1 MIKFVLKI
9 KFMSSTKIKQ
19 SLLEI
24 AARVKP
30 TTTLEDVYEQLALLS
45 DIEKSEEQEKQ
56 GKVLTHAE
64 ISKKAKKWL
73 K

>member
-1 MIKFVLKI
+1 
-9 KFMSSTKIKQ
+9 MSGTKIKQ

-24 AARVKP
+24 ANRVNSS
-30 TTTLEDVYEQLALLS
+30 TTIEDVYEQLALLA

-56 GKVLTHAE
+56 GKVFTHKE
-64 ISKKAKKWL
+64 VVKKAKKWL

>member
-1 MIKFVLKI
+1 MTSI
-9 KFMSSTKIKQ
+9 KIKQ

-24 AARVKP
+24 ANRIKTN
-30 TTTLEDVYEQLALLS
+30 TTIEDVYKQLALLA

-56 GKVLTHAE
+56 GKVFTHAE
-64 ISKKAKKWL
+64 VVKKAKKWL

>member
-1 MIKFVLKI
+1 
-9 KFMSSTKIKQ
+9 MSGIKIKQ

-24 AARVKP
+24 ANRVNAS
-30 TTTLEDVYEQLALLS
+30 TTLEDVYEQLALLA

-56 GKVLTHAE
+56 GQVYTHAE
-64 ISKKAKKWL
+64 VVKKAKKWL

>member
-1 MIKFVLKI
+1 
-9 KFMSSTKIKQ
+9 MSGLKIKQ

-24 AARVKP
+24 ANRVGP
-30 TTTLEDVYEQLALLS
+30 STTLEEVYEQLSLLA

-56 GKVLTHAE
+56 GKVLTHKAVE
-64 ISKKAKKWL
+64 KKAKKWL

>member
-1 MIKFVLKI
+1 
-9 KFMSSTKIKQ
+9 MSGTKIKQ

-24 AARVKP
+24 ANRVNSS
-30 TTTLEDVYEQLALLS
+30 TTIEDVYEQLALLA

-56 GKVLTHAE
+56 GKVFTNKE
-64 ISKKAKKWL
+64 VVKKAKKWL

>member
-1 MIKFVLKI
+1 MTAI
-9 KFMSSTKIKQ
+9 KIKQ

-24 AARVKP
+24 ASRVKP
-30 TTTLEDVYEQLALLS
+30 GTTIEEVYEQLALLA

-56 GKVLTHAE
+56 GKVFTHSEVA
-64 ISKKAKKWL
+64 KKAKKWL